1 MASSYYDDDDDEGL
15 VVEGRSLPVVDVS
28 ALRSEGRASASAS
41 DRLQAALALDASLT
55 QWGFLYLKGHKISTQ
70 LLRDARDAVRTFLSQ
85 PDDAKAP
92 FALGANGNNRFRGW
106 KRLGEN
112 VTRYGGDGDPDDP
125 NAAFARDQHEGIDLY
140 EELPDACLPA
150 DSWARGVT
158 A

>member
-1 MASSYYDDDDDEGL
+1 MMMMMMRALLLKGDLCLWWMCLLCAVKDEPL
-15 VVEGRSLPVVDVS
+15 
-28 ALRSEGRASASAS
+28 SASAS
-41 DRLQAALALDASLT
+41 DRLRAALALDASLT
-55 QWGFLYLKGHKISTQ
+55 QRGFLYLKGHKISTQ